1 MTPTEKEQFV
11 EILKAIAVDLSC
23 LIAGIVLVGLGSN
36 FYLAFGLAAL
46 FVYHKSTEK

>member
-1 MTPTEKEQFV
+1 MSHKDQFI
-11 EILKAIAVDLSC
+11 EILKAVAVDLFF

-46 FVYHKSTEK
+46 LIYHKSTEK

>member
-1 MTPTEKEQFV
+1 MTPTEKDMFV
-11 EILKAIAVDLSC
+11 DALKQVAIDLFF

-46 FVYHKSTEK
+46 LIYTKSTVK

>member
-11 EILKAIAVDLSC
+11 EILKAVAVDLFF
-23 LIAGIVLVGLGSN
+23 LITGIVLVGLGSN

-46 FVYHKSTEK
+46 LVYHKSTGK